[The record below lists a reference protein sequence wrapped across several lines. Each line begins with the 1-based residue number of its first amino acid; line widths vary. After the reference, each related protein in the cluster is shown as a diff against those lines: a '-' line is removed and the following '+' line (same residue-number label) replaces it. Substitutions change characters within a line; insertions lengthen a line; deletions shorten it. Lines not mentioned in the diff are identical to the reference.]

1 MEDENRL
8 QLENLICNIVF
19 LRKHFGISRKRMAK
33 LLGIGVAT
41 LQKLEQGI
49 LPPRLGVDIFF
60 HIQRNFEIAPVTILT
75 RRLEEEEK

>member
-33 LLGIGVAT
+33 LLGIGVTT

-60 HIQRNFEIAPVTILT
+60 HIQRNFGIAPVTILT

>member
-1 MEDENRL
+1 MDDENRL
-8 QLENLICNIVF
+8 QLENLICNLVF

-33 LLGIGVAT
+33 LLGIGVTT

-60 HIQRNFEIAPVTILT
+60 HIQRNFGIAPVTILT

>member
-33 LLGIGVAT
+33 LLGIGVTT

-49 LPPRLGVDIFF
+49 LSPRLGVDIFF
-60 HIQRNFEIAPVTILT
+60 HIQRNFGIAPVTILT

>member
-8 QLENLICNIVF
+8 QLENLICNIAY
-19 LRKHFGISRKRMAK
+19 LRKRLGISKREMAK

-49 LPPRLGVDIFF
+49 LPPRLGVELFF
-60 HIQRNFEIAPVTILT
+60 HIQRNFGIAPVTILT

>member
-19 LRKHFGISRKRMAK
+19 LRKHFGISRRRMAK
-33 LLGIGVAT
+33 LLGIGVTT
-41 LQKLEQGI
+41 LQKLKQGI

-60 HIQRNFEIAPVTILT
+60 HIQRNFGIAPVTILT